1 MDAFRDC
8 PSDVRDAGGAESL
21 GSLSR
26 NRYQRS
32 GVFCRSERL
41 KMISKSVTIEKVRMS
56 EKKHFCDI
64 LTTGPAALQPRA
76 MADADWIPRTGA
88 GSDPIIKDCVCL
100 NEYPPAVSGK
110 NG

>member
-1 MDAFRDC
+1 
-8 PSDVRDAGGAESL
+8 
-21 GSLSR
+21 
-26 NRYQRS
+26 
-32 GVFCRSERL
+32 
-41 KMISKSVTIEKVRMS
+41 MS

-64 LTTGPAALQPRA
+64 LTTGHAALQPRA

-110 NG
+110 MAEQGPQDAEKIYQDSAQ